1 MSYDMESATQIFLE
15 ESLELLTDMED
26 SLLYLENTPEDTES
40 LNAVF
45 RAAHTIKGSAGVFGF
60 DNIVEFT
67 HVVENALDKMR
78 AGEIKTDA
86 EVIANLLKSCDHITT
101 LVKSTVSGEEVSSE
115 IEGKGKETLSFFEK
129 LCGLE
134 SKQEVTDVAAENE
147 DETKQVEIEKEGAS
161 LKDTWHISLRFGS
174 EVLRNGMDPA
184 SFIRYLSKLGE
195 VVALVTMVDKLPDD
209 LAEFDPELC
218 YLGFEV
224 DFKGDVKKED
234 IEQAFEFV
242 KEDCEIRIIPPDSQL
257 SVYAD
262 LIRELPED
270 DMLIGEILLKGG
282 AITKNELNQLLDIQE
297 EQQEQEVET
306 KPLGEMAVEQG
317 MVDKGVVDVAVDKQ
331 KETRKKKINESR
343 SVRVDA
349 EKLDDLI
356 NLVGELVIASASAN
370 MHALSSGNDLLVE
383 SMSNTLRLVE
393 EMRDTALRLRM
404 VQIGETFNRFQRV
417 VRDTSRELQKDIKL
431 VTQGGETE
439 LDKTV
444 VEKIGDPLMHLVRNA
459 MDHGIESAEVRRSRG
474 KPEQGTVTFNAYH
487 DSGSI
492 VIEVGDDGGGL
503 DKEKILNK
511 ATERGLVKP
520 NQSLSDGEIYQLIF
534 EAGFS
539 TAQNITNI
547 SGRGVGMD
555 VVKKNIQAL
564 RGSVEVESELGVGT
578 TLRIRLPLT
587 LAIIDGFLVGVGD
600 SAYVV
605 PLDMV
610 VECVDLEE
618 VSDETT
624 IGHDYINLRGEV
636 LPFIRLREMFE
647 EEGKPSGYENIVVVQ
662 YAGKKAGLV
671 VDTLKG
677 EFQTV
682 IKPLGK
688 IFRNLRGVSGATI
701 LGSGEVAIILDV
713 PLLVQQSV
721 TAEARNVAAIGNAAT
736 SQVLH

>member
-15 ESLELLTDMED
+15 ESLELLTEMED
-26 SLLYLENTPEDTES
+26 SLLFLEKEPEEKES

-45 RAAHTIKGSAGVFGF
+45 RAAHTIKGSSGVFGF

-67 HVVENALDKMR
+67 HVVENILDKLR
-78 AGEIKTDA
+78 AGEIKICPDL
-86 EVIANLLKSCDHITT
+86 IAKLLVSCDHLTT
-101 LVKSTVSGEEVSSE
+101 LVKCTVANDGLTDE
-115 IEGKGKETLSFFEK
+115 
-129 LCGLE
+129 LE
-134 SKQEVTDVAAENE
+134 SKGKAIIESLEVFLGPKKAKDVVDKPAAKAQ
-147 DETKQVEIEKEGAS
+147 DVDVQIEKEGAS
-161 LKDTWHISLRFGS
+161 LKDTWHISLRFGK

-184 SFIRYLSKLGE
+184 SFIRYLAKLGE
-195 VVALVTMVDKLPDD
+195 IAAITTLSDNFPAD
-209 LAEFDPELC
+209 LATFDPEAC
-218 YLGFEV
+218 YLGFEI

-242 KEDCEIRIIPPDSQL
+242 RDDCEIRIIPPHSQL
-257 SVYAD
+257 SLYAQ
-262 LIRELPED
+262 LIKELPED
-270 DMLIGEILLKGG
+270 DMKLGEILVKGG
-282 AITKNELNQLLDIQE
+282 AITRNELDQLLNKQE
-297 EQQEQEVET
+297 HIEKIAER
-306 KPLGEMAVEQG
+306 KPLGELAIEEG
-317 MVDKGVVDVAVDKQ
+317 IVDRELVDVAVDKQ
-331 KETRKKKINESR
+331 KESRKKKINEAR

-370 MHALSSGNDLLVE
+370 MHAIASGNDLLVE

-393 EMRDTALRLRM
+393 EMRDAALRLRM
-404 VQIGETFNRFQRV
+404 VQIGETFNRFHRV
-417 VRDTSRELQKDIKL
+417 VRDTSRDLKKEIKL
-431 VTQGGETE
+431 VIQGGETE

-444 VEKIGDPLMHLVRNA
+444 VEKIGDPMMHLVRNA
-459 MDHGIESAEVRRSRG
+459 MDHGIESAELRTKRG
-474 KPEQGTVTFNAYH
+474 KSATGTVFFNAYH

-503 DKEKILNK
+503 DKERILAK
-511 ATERGLVKP
+511 GIERGLVKHGQ
-520 NQSLSDGEIYQLIF
+520 NLSDAEVYQLIF

-539 TAQNITNI
+539 TAQAVTNI

-555 VVKKNIQAL
+555 VVKRNIQAL
-564 RGSVEVESELGVGT
+564 RGSIEVESEYEVGT
-578 TLRIRLPLT
+578 TIRIRLPLT
-587 LAIIDGFLVGVGD
+587 LAIIDGFLVGVGE
-600 SAYVV
+600 SAYVI

-610 VECVDLEE
+610 VECVDLSE

-624 IGHDYINLRGEV
+624 MSHDYINLRGEV
-636 LPFIRLREMFE
+636 LPFIRLREMFDE
-647 EEGKPSGYENIVVVQ
+647 KGAASGHENIVVVQ

-713 PLLVQQSV
+713 PMLVQQTV
-721 TAEARNVAAIGNAAT
+721 TNEVRNVAALGQAVSA
-736 SQVLH
+736 QVLH

>member
-1 MSYDMESATQIFLE
+1 MSYDMDSATQIFLE

-26 SLLYLENTPEDTES
+26 SLLYLENTPDDKES

-67 HVVENALDKMR
+67 HVVENILDKLR
-78 AGEIKTDA
+78 ADEIKICS
-86 EVIANLLKSCDHITT
+86 ELIANLLSSCDHITT
-101 LVKSTVSGEEVSSE
+101 LVKNTVADEEVSADE
-115 IEGKGKETLSFFEK
+115 VKNGKEILAKFEELSGIKSES
-129 LCGLE
+129 GSELE
-134 SKQEVTDVAAENE
+134 QVEEAESE
-147 DETKQVEIEKEGAS
+147 VEIEKEGAS
-161 LKDTWHISLRFGS
+161 LKDTWHISLRFGK

-184 SFIRYLSKLGE
+184 SFLRYLARMGE
-195 VVALVTMVDKLPDD
+195 IVNVTVLADHLPKEIS
-209 LAEFDPELC
+209 EFDPEEN

-224 DFKGDVKKED
+224 DFKGAEKKED

-242 KEDCEIRIIPPDSQL
+242 REDCELRIIPPDSKL
-257 SVYAD
+257 SVYAE
-262 LIRELPED
+262 LIDELPED
-270 DMLIGEILLKGG
+270 DMKLGEILVKGG
-282 AITKNELNQLLDIQE
+282 AITENELNQLLSTQE
-297 EQQEQEVET
+297 SQASQEQDKT
-306 KPLGEMAVEQG
+306 PIGEMAVEQG

-331 KETRKKKINESR
+331 KEGRKKKINESR

-349 EKLDDLI
+349 EKLDNLI

-370 MHALSSGNDLLVE
+370 MHALSSGNELLVE

-393 EMRDTALRLRM
+393 DMRDTALRLRM
-404 VQIGETFNRFQRV
+404 VQIGETFNRFHRV
-417 VRDTSRELQKDIKL
+417 VRDTSRELKKDIKL
-431 VTQGGETE
+431 VTQGGDTE

-459 MDHGIESAEVRRSRG
+459 MDHGIEPVEVRREHG
-474 KPEQGTVTFNAYH
+474 KPEAGTVTFNAYH

-503 DKEKILNK
+503 DKDKILAK
-511 ATERGLVKP
+511 ATERGLVKS
-520 NQSLSDGEIYQLIF
+520 NANLSDSEIYQLIF

-539 TAQNITNI
+539 TAQNVTSI

-564 RGSVEVESELGVGT
+564 RGSVEVESEPGRGT
-578 TLRIRLPLT
+578 TMRIRLPLT
-587 LAIIDGFLVGVGD
+587 LAIIDGFLVGVGE

-610 VECVDLEE
+610 VECVDLAE
-618 VSDETT
+618 VSSDTEVT
-624 IGHDYINLRGEV
+624 HDYINLRGEV

-647 EEGKPSGYENIVVVQ
+647 EEGEGSGHENIVVVQ

-713 PLLVQQSV
+713 PLLVQQTV
-721 TAEARNVAAIGNAAT
+721 TSEARNVAALGNAAT
-736 SQVLH
+736 QQVLH